1 MKGPPQGKGTIA
13 VLVGAAVLIVVALAA
28 GLGFDPRT
36 VLAPFEPV
44 RAPPP
49 APQASAPSPQAP
61 GDVKPQSAE
70 GPRSDPAAVPQP
82 AQRPEAPAPSFD
94 VVRVEPNG
102 ESVIA
107 GRGVAGATIEMLRDG
122 QIHARAAADQSG
134 LFAFVPPPLQPG
146 SHQVTLQSIAPDGT
160 RQRSRDSVTIVV
172 AEGGNTRPLV
182 ALTSP
187 DRPTVLLSNP
197 EAPEPK
203 GAEAK
208 TAEGKTA
215 EPKTAEATAAE
226 TKIAEAKK
234 AEAEVG
240 SANSK
245 NAESTN
251 TESKPTEPKP
261 AEPKAAQD
269 GSEPQQ
275 RAAAPA
281 GAPSPPP
288 RAEGSQDASR
298 PGGPP
303 PPRPEV
309 KIATVEAEEGGRLYV
324 SGQAAP
330 GSTVRLY
337 LNETFIAPGGA
348 GADGKVSFAI
358 GRGVRP
364 GDYRVRIDDV
374 DPVSGAVKSRA
385 EVTFNVPPPVAT
397 ALQQPPGAAPSGRGP
412 QVAAAPQAPQVP
424 PTERQSERPVGP
436 SSSPAQTSHG
446 APSASSGPE
455 GAAGQAPAGGASPA
469 SPTVAG
475 APASRPEAAPGA
487 PRTSGSQVASASV
500 PEPRDLPPGTIVVP
514 DITTAIVS
522 RGDNLWRI
530 SQRIYGKGVRY
541 TVIYGANQR
550 QIRNPNLIYPG
561 QVFVVPESQGPKE
574 R

>member
-1 MKGPPQGKGTIA
+1 MEGPPQGRGTLA
-13 VLVGAAVLIVVALAA
+13 VLAGAAVLIVVALAA

-36 VLAPFEPV
+36 MLAPFDPV
-44 RAPPP
+44 RAPPAPPPSSASNPPPSDP
-49 APQASAPSPQAP
+49 APQ
-61 GDVKPQSAE
+61 VAE
-70 GPRSDPAAVPQP
+70 NPRSDPAP
-82 AQRPEAPAPSFD
+82 APPPGSRPEAPAPSFD

-107 GRGVAGATIEMLRDG
+107 GRSVAGATIEMLRDG
-122 QIHARAAADQSG
+122 LVHSRTAADQSG

-146 SHQVTLQSIAPDGT
+146 SHQVTLQAIAPDGT

-172 AEGGNTRPLV
+172 SEGGNTRPLV

-187 DRPTVLLSNP
+187 DKPTVLLSNP

-203 GAEAK
+203 SAQTSPENRAAEAK
-208 TAEGKTA
+208 
-215 EPKTAEATAAE
+215 
-226 TKIAEAKK
+226 
-234 AEAEVG
+234 
-240 SANSK
+240 
-245 NAESTN
+245 
-251 TESKPTEPKP
+251 
-261 AEPKAAQD
+261 AAQA
-269 GSEPQQ
+269 Q
-275 RAAAPA
+275 A
-281 GAPSPPP
+281 GAPKATQAQQQAAVQPGIPAP
-288 RAEGSQDASR
+288 GPGAEGSQEPQR
-298 PGGPP
+298 PPVPSSGGPT

-309 KIATVEAEEGGRLYV
+309 KITTVEAEDGGRLYV

-337 LNETFIAPGGA
+337 LNETLIAPGGA

-385 EVTFNVPPPVAT
+385 EVVFNVPAPVASAPPQT
-397 ALQQPPGAAPSGRGP
+397 SPSPGAP
-412 QVAAAPQAPQVP
+412 QVPAAPQAHAPSGPALAQAP
-424 PTERQSERPVGP
+424 PPPGSP
-436 SSSPAQTSHG
+436 SS
-446 APSASSGPE
+446 
-455 GAAGQAPAGGASPA
+455 AAAAES
-469 SPTVAG
+469 VL
-475 APASRPEAAPGA
+475 RPPAPGGGPA
-487 PRTSGSQVASASV
+487 AASTPRTDVAQGQPRAGSSQVASAAT
-500 PEPRDLPPGTIVVP
+500 PEVRDLPPGTIVVP

-541 TVIYGANQR
+541 TVIYGANQG

-561 QVFVVPESQGPKE
+561 QVFVLPESQAPKE